1 MMKKFGVVILLMM
14 GMFTVLSAQE
24 TKVYNGYKELVAAVK
39 QEIDELDTEGFHE
52 QYVEGLKSR
61 KPGYILIDVRTKDEY
76 QAGHIP
82 GAYLV
87 QRGVLESHIE
97 KEAVW
102 EGFRHAVPQKSDI
115 IILYCRSGSRSALA
129 TKSLMTLGYKHVY
142 SLNGGWNAWHEAYP
156 KLERY

>member
-1 MMKKFGVVILLMM
+1 MKKIGVVILLIM
-14 GMFTVLSAQE
+14 GMVTVLSAQE
-24 TKVYNGYKELVAAVK
+24 AKVYSGYKELVAAVK
-39 QEIDELDTEGFHE
+39 QEIDAIEIDGLHE
-52 QYVEGLKSR
+52 KYIEGLKSR

-87 QRGVLESHIE
+87 QRGVLESHIA

-102 EGFRHAVPQKSDI
+102 EDFRHELPKKTDI

-129 TKSLMTLGYKHVY
+129 TKSLMMLGYEHVY
-142 SLNGGWNAWHEAYP
+142 SLDGGWNAWHEAYP

>member
-1 MMKKFGVVILLMM
+1 MKKIGVVILLMM

-24 TKVYNGYKELVAAVK
+24 TKIYSGYKELVAAAK
-39 QEIDELDTEGFHE
+39 QEISAIETEGFHE
-52 QYVEGLKSR
+52 KYVEGLKNR
-61 KPGYILIDVRTKDEY
+61 NADYVLIDVRTKDEY

-87 QRGVLESHIE
+87 QRGVLESHIA
-97 KEAVW
+97 KETVW
-102 EGFRHAVPQKSDI
+102 EGFRHAVPKKTDI

-129 TKSLMTLGYKHVY
+129 TKTLMTLGYKNVY
-142 SLNGGWNAWHEAYP
+142 SLEGGWNAWHEVYP

>member
-1 MMKKFGVVILLMM
+1 MKRTGIIIVLMM

-24 TKVYNGYKELVAAVK
+24 NKVYNGYKELVAAVK
-39 QEIDELDTEGFHE
+39 QEIDAIDTEGFHE
-52 QYVEGLKSR
+52 KYVEGLKSR
-61 KPGYILIDVRTKDEY
+61 KSDYILIDVRTKDEY
-76 QAGHIP
+76 RAGHIP

-102 EGFRHAVPQKSDI
+102 EGFRHAVPKKTDT

-129 TKSLMTLGYKHVY
+129 TKSLMMLGYEHVY
-142 SLNGGWNAWHEAYP
+142 SLDGGWNAWHENYP
-156 KLERY
+156 KLERF

>member
-1 MMKKFGVVILLMM
+1 MKKIGVVILLMM
-14 GMFTVLSAQE
+14 GMVTVLSAQE
-24 TKVYNGYKELVAAVK
+24 TKVYSGYKELVAATK
-39 QEIDELDTEGFHE
+39 QEISAIVPEGFHE
-52 QYVEGLKSR
+52 KYVEGLKSR
-61 KPGYILIDVRTKDEY
+61 KPDYILIDVRTKDEY

-102 EGFRHAVPQKSDI
+102 EGFSHAVPKKTDT

-129 TKSLMTLGYKHVY
+129 TKSLMMLGYEHVY
-142 SLNGGWNAWHEAYP
+142 SLDGGWNAWHETYP